1 MKKLC
6 QCIDICYFC
15 DQRILIQTMKNLLL
29 AINFLITNL
38 VFAQN
43 TLQPTD
49 YDAVVIFKI
58 TDDKGAPEQGAV
70 VKLEDLADKKLR
82 SDTADLDGNTSVL
95 LKKGSSHKLVVEK
108 SGAKFDFGLFEIPR
122 QDGKFTME
130 ENLQIKIITK
140 YNRIYELKIHFG
152 PNKSEL
158 YENAKIEIDKL
169 YEEMV
174 KNPTMKIEVAGHTDN
189 VGEDAVNFNIS
200 QKRANAIKAYLIEKG
215 ISEKRITAKGYG
227 ETAPISDN
235 FTEEGRTRNRRIE
248 IRMM

>member
-1 MKKLC
+1 
-6 QCIDICYFC
+6 
-15 DQRILIQTMKNLLL
+15 MKNILLTVSLLL
-29 AINFLITNL
+29 SNFLI
-38 VFAQN
+38 AQT

-49 YDAVVIFKI
+49 YDAVVIFKV

-70 VKLEDLADKKLR
+70 VKLEDSADKKLR
-82 SDTADLDGNTSVL
+82 SDTADLDGNTSIL
-95 LKKGSSHKLVVEK
+95 LKKGSSHKLSVEK
-108 SGAKFDFGLFEIPR
+108 SGVKFDFGVFEIPR

-189 VGEDAVNFNIS
+189 VGDDAVNFNIS
-200 QKRANAIKAYLIEKG
+200 QKRANSIKSYLVEKG
-215 ISEKRITAKGYG
+215 IPEKRITAKGYG
-227 ETAPISDN
+227 ETAPISEN
-235 FTEEGRTRNRRIE
+235 FTEEGRTKNRRIE

>member
-1 MKKLC
+1 MKKLLSAL
-6 QCIDICYFC
+6 
-15 DQRILIQTMKNLLL
+15 IL
-29 AINFLITNL
+29 L
-38 VFAQN
+38 VSQFSFAQT

-49 YDAVVIFKI
+49 YEALVIFKV
-58 TDDKGAPEQGAV
+58 TDDKGAPEQGAI
-70 VKLEDLADKKLR
+70 VKLEDAADKKLR
-82 SDTADLDGNTSVL
+82 FDTADVDGNTPIL
-95 LKKGSSHKLVVEK
+95 LRKGSSHKLYVEK
-108 SGAKFDFGLFEIPR
+108 AGAKFDFGVFEIPR

-130 ENLQIKIITK
+130 ENLQIKIVTK

-158 YENAKIEIDKL
+158 YENAKVEIDKL
-169 YEEMV
+169 VEEMI

-189 VGEDAVNFNIS
+189 VGDDAVNFNVS

-215 ISEKRITAKGYG
+215 IAEKRVTAKGYG

-235 FTEEGRTRNRRIE
+235 LTEEGRTRNRRIE

>member
-1 MKKLC
+1 
-6 QCIDICYFC
+6 
-15 DQRILIQTMKNLLL
+15 MKNILLTAFLL
-29 AINFLITNL
+29 ATNFLI
-38 VFAQN
+38 AQ
-43 TLQPTD
+43 TSLQPTD
-49 YDAVVIFKI
+49 YDAVVIFKV

-70 VKLEDLADKKLR
+70 VKLEDSADKKLR
-82 SDTADLDGNTSVL
+82 SDTADLDGNTSIL

-108 SGAKFDFGLFEIPR
+108 SGAKFDFGVFEIPR

-130 ENLQIKIITK
+130 ENLQIKIVTK

-158 YENAKIEIDKL
+158 YENAKIEVDKL

-189 VGEDAVNFNIS
+189 VGDDAVNFNIS
-200 QKRANAIKAYLIEKG
+200 QKRANSIKTYLVEKG
-215 ISEKRITAKGYG
+215 IPEKRITAKGYG
-227 ETAPISDN
+227 ETAPISEN
-235 FTEEGRTRNRRIE
+235 FTEEGRTKNRRIE

>member
-1 MKKLC
+1 MK
-6 QCIDICYFC
+6 Y
-15 DQRILIQTMKNLLL
+15 LLFTAL
-29 AINFLITNL
+29 LFSGNII
-38 VFAQN
+38 FAQS

-49 YDAVVIFKI
+49 YDAVVIFKV
-58 TDDKGAPEQGAV
+58 TDDKGAPEQGAI
-70 VKLEDLADKKLR
+70 VKLEDSADKKLR
-82 SDTADLDGNTSVL
+82 SDTADLDGNTAIL
-95 LKKGSSHKLVVEK
+95 LKKGSSHKLSVEK
-108 SGAKFDFGLFEIPR
+108 ASAKFDFGTFEIPR

-130 ENLQIKIITK
+130 ENLQIKIVTK

-158 YENAKIEIDKL
+158 YETAKIEIDKL

-200 QKRANAIKAYLIEKG
+200 QKRANSIKAYLVEKG
-215 ISEKRITAKGYG
+215 IPDKRITAKGYG
-227 ETAPISDN
+227 ESAPISEN

>member
-1 MKKLC
+1 
-6 QCIDICYFC
+6 
-15 DQRILIQTMKNLLL
+15 MKNILL
-29 AINFLITNL
+29 AFILLINGPSFSQT
-38 VFAQN
+38 

-49 YDAVVIFKI
+49 YDAVVLFKV
-58 TDDKGAPEQGAV
+58 TDDKGAPEQGAI
-70 VKLEDLADKKLR
+70 VKLEDSGDKKFR
-82 SDTADLDGNTSVL
+82 SDTADVDGNTALL

-108 SGAKFDFGLFEIPR
+108 AGAKFDFGVFEIPR

-130 ENLQIKIITK
+130 ENLQIKIVTK

-169 YEEMV
+169 FEEMV

-189 VGEDAVNFNIS
+189 VGEDALNFNIS
-200 QKRANAIKAYLIEKG
+200 QKRANSIKAYLVEKG
-215 ISEKRITAKGYG
+215 VPEKRITAKGYG
-227 ETAPISDN
+227 ETAPVSEN

>member
-1 MKKLC
+1 MK
-6 QCIDICYFC
+6 Y
-15 DQRILIQTMKNLLL
+15 LLF
-29 AINFLITNL
+29 AAFLLSGNII
-38 VFAQN
+38 FAQKI
-43 TLQPTD
+43 LQPTD
-49 YDAVVIFKI
+49 YDAVVIFKV
-58 TDDKGAPEQGAV
+58 TDDKGAPEQGAI
-70 VKLEDLADKKLR
+70 VKLEDSADKKLR
-82 SDTADLDGNTSVL
+82 TDSADLDGNTAIL
-95 LKKGSSHKLVVEK
+95 LKKGSSHKLTVEK

-158 YENAKIEIDKL
+158 YETAKIEIDKL

-189 VGEDAVNFNIS
+189 VGDDAVNFNIS
-200 QKRANAIKAYLIEKG
+200 QKRANSIKAYLVEKG
-215 ISEKRITAKGYG
+215 IPEKRIAAKGYG
-227 ETAPISDN
+227 ESAPISEN